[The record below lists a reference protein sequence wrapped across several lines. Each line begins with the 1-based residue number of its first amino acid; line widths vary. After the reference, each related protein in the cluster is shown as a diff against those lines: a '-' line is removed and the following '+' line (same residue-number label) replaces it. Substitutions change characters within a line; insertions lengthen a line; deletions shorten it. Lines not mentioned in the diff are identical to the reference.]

1 MASGKSPSPWEKPAR
16 AHSWVCGKGERIQKK
31 PEAGASGSS
40 IFYTIILIKRIRH
53 EALPCAKVIQMR
65 YVT

>member
-1 MASGKSPSPWEKPAR
+1 MRKN
-16 AHSWVCGKGERIQKK
+16 KK

-40 IFYTIILIKRIRH
+40 IFYTIILIKQIRH

>member
-1 MASGKSPSPWEKPAR
+1 MEEGKETDT
-16 AHSWVCGKGERIQKK
+16 GERAGERKNKK

-53 EALPCAKVIQMR
+53 EALPCGKVIQMR